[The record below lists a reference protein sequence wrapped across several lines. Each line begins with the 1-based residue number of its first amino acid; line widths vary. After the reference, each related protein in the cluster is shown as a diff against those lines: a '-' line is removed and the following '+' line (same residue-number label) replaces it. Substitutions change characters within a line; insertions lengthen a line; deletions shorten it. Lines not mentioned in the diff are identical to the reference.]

1 MDLWLQNTDYCFTH
15 QTINAAFGAVRIQY
29 GPIIF
34 NSLQEKFDGA
44 NLYCLLFAH
53 RPQFD

>member
-44 NLYCLLFAH
+44 NLYFLLFAH